1 MRLPPFPCSKKAMAC
16 QADVR
21 RSGEMCPYATGQ
33 ADWEEKCLVAV
44 SGDYSL
50 GIAGL

>member
-1 MRLPPFPCSKKAMAC
+1 MRLPPFLCSKKAMAC

-21 RSGEMCPYATGQ
+21 RSGEMCQ
-33 ADWEEKCLVAV
+33 ADWEEKCLVAM